1 MDARLDIDALR
12 LYAGKANSPIWE
24 NNMVDESNIEQPAVH
39 GETISDKMTRKP
51 AASKSQDKASPAKAP
66 AGRSVRHSQEEKTA
80 KLNRIETLMRER
92 KTTLK
97 DAVKDVGIGEQTYYN
112 WKKAAGA
119 QVVMQPSIEAL
130 PDDLEDLVKLEEEN
144 LRLRKNL
151 AEKLRSENAV
161 LRKRLGLD

>member
-1 MDARLDIDALR
+1 
-12 LYAGKANSPIWE
+12 
-24 NNMVDESNIEQPAVH
+24 MVDESNIEQPAVH
-39 GETISDKMTRKP
+39 GEAISDKMTRKP
-51 AASKSQDKASPAKAP
+51 AASKSKDKASPAKAP
-66 AGRSVRHSQEEKTA
+66 AGRSAVRHSQEEKTA
-80 KLNRIETLMRER
+80 KLNRIETLIRER

-97 DAVKDVGIGEQTYYN
+97 DAVRDVGIGEQTYYN

-119 QVVMQPSIEAL
+119 QVVMQPSNEAL
-130 PDDLEDLVKLEEEN
+130 SDDLEDLVKLEEEN